1 MMSTTLPVA
10 ANRLPGHLALI
21 MDGNRRW
28 ADRHHIPRLQG
39 HEAGLDNLR
48 RIVSLLNDYRIP
60 YVSAFVFS
68 TENWNR
74 SREEVSGLMSLLHK
88 RIDNI
93 SAELDS
99 QNIRLHHLGS
109 LEGVKPDI
117 AERIEKAILLTKNNT
132 GLNLNIAFNYG
143 SRAEIAQAAR
153 RIVQEGITAEAI
165 DEKLFATYLFTGAM
179 PDVDLLI
186 RPGCE
191 QRLSNFLLWQSAYAE
206 LYFTDVLWPDFDK
219 AELDKALIA
228 FDSRQRRFGRL

>member
-10 ANRLPGHLALI
+10 ANRLPDHLALI

-109 LEGVKPDI
+109 LEGVNPDI
-117 AERIEKAILLTKNNT
+117 TERIEKAILLTKNNT

-143 SRAEIAQAAR
+143 SRAEIAHAAR
-153 RIVQEGITAEAI
+153 RIVQEGVTAEAV

-191 QRLSNFLLWQSAYAE
+191 QRLSNFLLWQAAYSE

-228 FDSRQRRFGRL
+228 FGSRQRRFGRL